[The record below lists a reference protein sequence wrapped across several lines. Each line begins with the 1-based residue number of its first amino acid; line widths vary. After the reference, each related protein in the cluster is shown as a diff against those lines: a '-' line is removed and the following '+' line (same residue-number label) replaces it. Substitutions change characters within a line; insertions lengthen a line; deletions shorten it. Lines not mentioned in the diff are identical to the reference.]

1 MYQVY
6 IGIQI
11 IVCIICFLAQT
22 LLLYGDGS
30 KEHKLMNF
38 FVGGSLIQNCGYLLE
53 LLAESR
59 DAAIMAVKIQYVG
72 ATYVALCFCW
82 FIFVYCNRKVPEGLF
97 RILSVLD
104 LGILALVF
112 NCEKHTFYYSAM
124 DWKPGVGGRFYL
136 ELSYG
141 PVFYLFLLIACIIP
155 YAMSVYALIHTLLAN
170 PRQTEGR
177 RYHVFLA
184 LAAPPLIAQTLY
196 LLRLIPNYD
205 PTPAAVGIVFSVV
218 VLLVWGRKNY
228 DFSRMALEVALGSMD
243 DGVIMLDDRKK
254 IVSYNPAAAEIFT
267 ELSFQNVGGSVE
279 DMEDFPENV
288 LDADTHRT
296 FELNGRYYESHV
308 KQIPGKRG
316 VNQGYVVLVVDVTE
330 TRDYIDELK
339 RVRQEAEQAN
349 IAKSEFLANMSHE
362 IRTPMNAVVG
372 LSEIIMEE
380 SRGRKVYGYAC
391 DIRSAAQNL
400 LTIIND
406 ILDLSKAEAGKVEL
420 VTEDYSIRA
429 VVRDVVNMM
438 EIAAFQRG
446 LSMLCE
452 FDESMPSAY
461 HGDSGRI
468 KQILINIMN
477 NAVKFT
483 KKGHVRISVGGRPTE
498 EPDVELV
505 SFRVEDTGCG
515 IRQEDMEKIFEDFK
529 QVDAK
534 RNRGVEGTGLG
545 LSITKRLVRLM
556 KGTIEVE
563 SIYGE
568 GTTFIIQI
576 PQRIVDRR
584 SLSEVQDMPVQEPE
598 VLKPFT
604 VEDYR
609 VLVVDDNLINR
620 KVALGFLKKYGFDLT
635 EAESGPEAV
644 ELVKQNRYDIIFM
657 DHMMPGMDGVE
668 ATRIIREECGENG
681 RTPTIIA
688 LTANAMEG
696 MRERFLQCGF
706 QDFVSKPIDKKA
718 LHEVLIQWIPV
729 SRRREKQ
736 EAADINIPGNTGK
749 APIGFEDIRIDGIQV
764 EEARRHHTGGAED
777 YLELLQLYCLDGR
790 RKCGL
795 LKELLAERDYD
806 TYGVETH
813 GLKSASANIGAME
826 LSARAK
832 EHEDAAVRGD
842 EEYIAR
848 YSGELLAD
856 YEKQL
861 KAIEDFLE
869 KRRSR
874 EAGAGEAAARPA
886 SLDGAVFLEKVRKA
900 LTELEDFHSK
910 ESAKIVEELLNYHF
924 TDDIH
929 RKLQEIQ
936 ELLRMYEDDAA
947 EEQLRLLIKGLE
959 KED

>member
-1 MYQVY
+1 MY

-11 IVCIICFLAQT
+11 IGCIMCFLAQA
-22 LLLYGDGS
+22 LLLSGDGS

-38 FVGGSLIQNCGYLLE
+38 FVGGSLIQNAAYLLE
-53 LLAESR
+53 LLAGSK
-59 DAAIMAVKIQYVG
+59 DAAVMAVKMQYVG
-72 ATYVALCFCW
+72 STYIALCFCW
-82 FIFVYCNRKVPEGLF
+82 FIFVYCNMKVPEWLF
-97 RILSVLD
+97 RVLSVLD
-104 LGILALVF
+104 IGILVMVF
-112 NCEKHTFYYSAM
+112 TCEKHTFYYTSI
-124 DWKPGVGGRFYL
+124 DWREGVGGRFYL
-136 ELSYG
+136 DLSYG
-141 PVFYLFLLIACIIP
+141 PGFYLFLLIACIFP
-155 YAMSVYALIHTLLAN
+155 YALSLYALIHTLLVN
-170 PRQTEGR
+170 PRQMEGR
-177 RYHVFLA
+177 RYQVLFTLA
-184 LAAPPLIAQTLY
+184 ILPVLAQSLY
-196 LLRLIPNYD
+196 LLRLVPNFD
-205 PTPAAVGIVFSVV
+205 FTPAIVGIVLSSV

-243 DGVIMLDDRKK
+243 DGVIMLDDKKK

-267 ELSFQNVGGSVE
+267 ELSFQNAGDSIE
-279 DMEDFPENV
+279 DMEDFPVNV
-288 LDADTHRT
+288 LDADTRKT
-296 FELNGRYYESHV
+296 FELNGRYYESHA
-308 KQIPGKRG
+308 KQIPGKKD
-316 VNQGYVVLVVDVTE
+316 VTQGYVVLVMDVTE
-330 TRDYIDELK
+330 TRKYIDELK
-339 RVRQEAEQAN
+339 SVRQQAEQAN

-391 DIRSAAQNL
+391 DIRSAARNL

-406 ILDLSKAEAGKVEL
+406 ILDLSKAEAGKIEL
-420 VTEDYSIRA
+420 VTEDYSIRT

-446 LSMLCE
+446 LTMLCE
-452 FDESMPSAY
+452 FDESMPAAY

-483 KKGHVRISVGGRPTE
+483 KKGHVRICVGGEPAE
-498 EPDVELV
+498 EPDTELV

-563 SIYGE
+563 SVYGE
-568 GTTFIIQI
+568 GTTFIIRI
-576 PQRIVDRR
+576 PQRIVDKRP
-584 SLSEVQDMPVQEPE
+584 LAEVQDEPVHETE
-598 VLKPFT
+598 ALKPFT
-604 VEDYR
+604 ADGYR
-609 VLVVDDNLINR
+609 VLVVDDNLVNR
-620 KVALGFLKKYGFDLT
+620 KVAMGFLKKYGFDLM
-635 EAESGPEAV
+635 EAESGPEAI
-644 ELVKQNRYDIIFM
+644 ELVKQNVFQIIFM

-668 ATRIIREECGENG
+668 ATRLIREECGENG

-696 MRERFLQCGF
+696 TRERFLECGF

-718 LHEVLIQWIPV
+718 LHEALTRWIPE
-729 SRRREKQ
+729 SHRREVQ
-736 EAADINIPGNTGK
+736 EADTGDAGE
-749 APIGFEDIRIDGIQV
+749 APVAFEDIRIEGIQV
-764 EEARRHHTGGAED
+764 EEARRHHSGGAED
-777 YLELLQLYCLDGR
+777 YLELLQLYCMDGR

-795 LKELLAERDYD
+795 LKQLLEAEDYE
-806 TYGVETH
+806 TYGVEVH

-842 EEYIAR
+842 KEFIAGD
-848 YSGELLAD
+848 SEDLLGG

-869 KRRSR
+869 KRKAR
-874 EAGAGEAAARPA
+874 EERRTAAPAAGMEKTTLLGEI
-886 SLDGAVFLEKVRKA
+886 RKA
-900 LTELEDFHSK
+900 LTELENFHSK
-910 ESAKIVEELLNYHF
+910 ECAKIVEELLRYPL
-924 TDDIH
+924 TDEIH
-929 RKLQEIQ
+929 NKLQEIQ

-947 EEQLRLLIKGLE
+947 EEQLRQLIKGPE
-959 KED
+959 KEE

>member
-11 IVCIICFLAQT
+11 ISCIMGFLAQA
-22 LLLYGDGS
+22 LLLSGDGS

-59 DAAIMAVKIQYVG
+59 DAAIMAVKVQYIG
-72 ATYVALCFCW
+72 STYVALCFCW
-82 FIFVYCNRKVPEGLF
+82 FIFVYCNMKVPERLF

-104 LGILALVF
+104 LGILALIF
-112 NCEKHTFYYSAM
+112 TCEKHTLYYRAM
-124 DWKPGVGGRFYL
+124 DWEPGVGGRFYL

-141 PVFYLFLLIACIIP
+141 PAYYFFLLIACIVP
-155 YAMSVYALIHTLLAN
+155 YVLSIYALIHTLLVN
-170 PRQTEGR
+170 PRQMKGR
-177 RYHVFLA
+177 KYRVFLV
-184 LAAPPLIAQTLY
+184 LIIPPVFSQVLY
-196 LLRLIPNYD
+196 LLRLIPNFD
-205 PTPAAVGIVFSVV
+205 PTPAAVGIVLSAV

-243 DGVIMLDDRKK
+243 DGVIMLDDKKK

-267 ELSFQNVGGSVE
+267 ELSFQNVGDSVE

-406 ILDLSKAEAGKVEL
+406 ILDLSKAEAGKIEL

-461 HGDSGRI
+461 HGDAGRI

-483 KKGHVRISVGGRPTE
+483 KEGHVKISVGGRITE

-556 KGTIEVE
+556 KGNIEVE

-568 GTTFIIQI
+568 GTTFIIQL

-584 SLSEVQDMPVQEPE
+584 PLSAVQDTPARELE
-598 VLKPFT
+598 ILTPFT

-644 ELVKQNRYDIIFM
+644 ELVKQNRFDIIFM

-718 LHEVLIQWIPV
+718 LHEVLIQWIPG

-736 EAADINIPGNTGK
+736 EEADNHISGG
-749 APIGFEDIRIDGIQV
+749 ADIGFEDIRIEGIRV
-764 EEARRHHTGGAED
+764 EEAMRHHTGGVED
-777 YLELLQLYCLDGR
+777 YLELLQLYCMDGR

-795 LKELLAERDYD
+795 LKELLASRDYD
-806 TYGVETH
+806 TYGVEAH

-848 YSGELLAD
+848 YSGELLAG
-856 YEKQL
+856 YEKQVR
-861 KAIEDFLE
+861 AIEDFLE
-869 KRRSR
+869 KRGSR
-874 EAGAGEAAARPA
+874 KAGAGNAASPTGI
-886 SLDGAVFLEKVRKA
+886 SGAAFLEKVRKA
-900 LTELEDFHSK
+900 LTELEDFRSK
-910 ESAKIVEELLNYHF
+910 ESARIVEELLGYHF
-924 TDDIH
+924 TAEIH
-929 RKLQEIQ
+929 RELQEIQ

-947 EEQLRLLIKGLE
+947 EEQLRKLIKELE